1 MESQASDNES
11 EESVDDGSS
20 ESEDVERHCLSEDAN
35 LLYEDDVYD
44 VNDSE
49 GEDDDDLVFGND
61 GDHDDHGVGS
71 YCKD

>member
-20 ESEDVERHCLSEDAN
+20 ESEDVERHGLSEDAN

-44 VNDSE
+44 INDSE
-49 GEDDDDLVFGND
+49 GEDDDDLVVDND